1 MGESRV
7 PEQTAGGQG
16 QTDATIDRLSRRVL
30 QANKDKQLWALL
42 TYLLCPLAIVTVPLW
57 LFAIRRER
65 RLIMELAPLI
75 GVRTD
80 RSHKTVRLHLAR
92 HLGNKSLEKEGYG
105 PAVVVAVLVAIA
117 IFIVIRALMAL

>member
-1 MGESRV
+1 MNESRL
-7 PEQTAGGQG
+7 PEQSAEEQS
-16 QTDATIDRLSRRVL
+16 QVEADINHLRRRVL

-65 RLIMELAPLI
+65 RLIMEIAPLV

-80 RSHKTVRLHLAR
+80 QSHKTVRLDLALHL
-92 HLGNKSLEKEGYG
+92 NSEDLEEETYG
-105 PAVVVAVLVAIA
+105 PVVVLAVLAAIA
-117 IFIVIRALMAL
+117 IFIVVRVLTAS